1 MLADHAGTIARSFAG
16 GSPPIGDLMMVARGE
31 QGRVWRL
38 DTAEGPLAIKELL
51 IRQTP
56 ADAAADV
63 AYQEAVLKV
72 GTVPMPRPV
81 RAATGDVLLEIDD
94 AQIRAYEW
102 VDLLPM
108 DTGLDAAV
116 VGETVAAIH
125 RTPFAGARPLHP
137 WYTDRV
143 GEPRWTE
150 LLHASRA
157 AAAPFAEALA
167 AEIPDLLRLEAVMA
181 APADLHACHRDLWAD
196 NILPTAGSGVCVID
210 WENCGLEDPAQE
222 IPMILVDFGAG
233 DQRRVAELYQA
244 YLEAGGPARVR
255 GRGSF
260 TMVIAQ
266 FGHFWELAIVRYLSP
281 TSTPDEKGRCL
292 SRLAA
297 LIDTPF
303 RIGDVDD
310 LLDSIAA
317 VR

>member
-1 MLADHAGTIARSFAG
+1 MLADHAATIAATFAG
-16 GSPPIGDLMMVARGE
+16 GSSPVSAMAMVARGE

-51 IRQTP
+51 NRQTP

-63 AYQEAVLKV
+63 DYQEAVLEA

-81 RAATGDVLLEIDD
+81 RAASGDVLLEVAD
-94 AQIRAYEW
+94 AQVRAYEW
-102 VDLLPM
+102 VDLLPA

-116 VGETVAAIH
+116 VGATVAAIH
-125 RTPFAGARPLHP
+125 RTPFAAARPIHP
-137 WYTDRV
+137 WYTEPV
-143 GEPRWTE
+143 GEPRWVE

-157 AAAPFAEALA
+157 AGAPFAEALA
-167 AEIPDLLRLEAVMA
+167 AEIPDLLRLEAVME
-181 APADLHACHRDLWAD
+181 APTDLHACHRDLWAD
-196 NILPTAGSGVCVID
+196 NILPTAASGVCVID

-244 YLEAGGPARVR
+244 YVDAGGPARIR
-255 GRGSF
+255 GRGSL

-266 FGHFWELAIVRYLSP
+266 FGHYWELAIVRYLSP
-281 TSTPDEKGRCL
+281 TATPEEKSRCL

-297 LIDTPF
+297 LIDLPF
-303 RIGDVDD
+303 RIGDVDA